1 MTEPLPSSFPQFS
14 RRTAFKLLGVGTI
27 GGLLGYSR
35 FSKPQ
40 PAHFQQDSLDLPH
53 HLTQPKS
60 VVVVGAGLAG
70 LAAAYELSQRG
81 FQVTLLE
88 KSPNLGGK
96 IASWTIKVGEETF
109 QMEHGFHGF
118 FPQYYNLNSIVN
130 ELAIADN
137 FQSLKFYSL
146 VFREGYQPEVF
157 RPSHST
163 FPWNIVDLT
172 LSSPNR
178 LRWGINLAKPSHW
191 QVFRAI
197 TGFKIPKSYD
207 QLDGISV
214 TEWVAQGFPQGLY
227 DLYFLPFAKS
237 SLNAPD
243 LLSAGE
249 LMQFFHF
256 YFFGNPEGLA
266 FNGTKDDMVTSL
278 VTPMIQA
285 IAAKGGKIITEA
297 TVSQIHCQGDRIQSL
312 TYVQGNDQTSDV
324 PFTVARNELL
334 SQDGDDYYGAGDQVY
349 LVDAKGKTALSLTCP
364 HQGCT
369 VAKQADGKFLCPCH
383 GAVYAADGQVLK
395 GPAQR
400 NLAQFTVQNHRPL
413 GEISL
418 VSTSPSPMPSQ
429 TLQAD
434 YVVLVVCQ
442 VVIDG

>member
-1 MTEPLPSSFPQFS
+1 MTELSHLSSPWLS
-14 RRTAFKLLGVGTI
+14 RRTALKLLGVGTV
-27 GGLLGYSR
+27 GGALGYSR
-35 FSKPQ
+35 FVKPQ
-40 PAHFQQDSLDLPH
+40 PAHFQPDNLDLPQY
-53 HLTQPKS
+53 LAKPKS

-96 IASWTIKVGEETF
+96 IASWTINVGDETF

-118 FPQYYNLNSIVN
+118 FPQYYNLKSIVN

-137 FQSLKFYSL
+137 FKSLEFYSL

-172 LSSPNR
+172 ISSPNR
-178 LRWGINLAKPSHW
+178 LQWGINLAKPSHW

-207 QLDGISV
+207 QLDSISV
-214 TEWVAQGFPQGLY
+214 SEWVDRGFPKGLY

-243 LLSAGE
+243 VLSAGE

-278 VTPMIQA
+278 VTPMVEA
-285 IAAKGGKIITEA
+285 IAAKGGRIIT
-297 TVSQIHCQGDRIQSL
+297 
-312 TYVQGNDQTSDV
+312 
-324 PFTVARNELL
+324 
-334 SQDGDDYYGAGDQVY
+334 
-349 LVDAKGKTALSLTCP
+349 
-364 HQGCT
+364 
-369 VAKQADGKFLCPCH
+369 
-383 GAVYAADGQVLK
+383 
-395 GPAQR
+395 
-400 NLAQFTVQNHRPL
+400 
-413 GEISL
+413 
-418 VSTSPSPMPSQ
+418 
-429 TLQAD
+429 
-434 YVVLVVCQ
+434 
-442 VVIDG
+442 